1 MPDPGPLAGEPRD
14 RKYYQ
19 PRLARAGTWLVW
31 WVLLMSLWVMLD
43 DSLAT
48 DELLVGAGAAAIA
61 ALVAELATYLA
72 FTARDD
78 LPAAVVGYTCH
89 GLVSIKPDRS
99 LGGGCMSRQ
108 HQTSRRE
115 NSTPG
120 PERPSWLF
128 LVTGGLV
135 YAGALLGMWIV
146 LAGQPD
152 AQDLAV
158 GSVAAVLAVS
168 VGYLLSQRGKMVPSV
183 RAADLRTLAA
193 VPWQVVV
200 ETGQVFAL
208 AARKASGRPAAPG
221 ALHTVPLDAGP
232 DVRGWPAARREAVLT
247 ALLSA
252 APNTVVVDIDM
263 EAGTALVHQLAGAP
277 QPDARPAPPG

>member
-1 MPDPGPLAGEPRD
+1 
-14 RKYYQ
+14 
-19 PRLARAGTWLVW
+19 
-31 WVLLMSLWVMLD
+31 
-43 DSLAT
+43 
-48 DELLVGAGAAAIA
+48 
-61 ALVAELATYLA
+61 
-72 FTARDD
+72 
-78 LPAAVVGYTCH
+78 
-89 GLVSIKPDRS
+89 
-99 LGGGCMSRQ
+99 MSRQ

-120 PERPSWLF
+120 PERPRWLF

-152 AQDLAV
+152 AQDLEA
-158 GSVAAVLAVS
+158 GSVAAVLAVGI
-168 VGYLLSQRGKMVPSV
+168 GYLLSQRGKMVPSV
-183 RAADLRTLAA
+183 QAADLHTLAA
-193 VPWQVVV
+193 LPWQVVV

-208 AARKASGRPAAPG
+208 AARKASGHPVAAG
-221 ALHTVPLDAGP
+221 TLRTVPLDAGP

-263 EAGTALVHQLAGAP
+263 EAGTALVHQLTSAS
-277 QPDARPAPPG
+277 QPDARPGPPG

>member
-1 MPDPGPLAGEPRD
+1 
-14 RKYYQ
+14 
-19 PRLARAGTWLVW
+19 
-31 WVLLMSLWVMLD
+31 
-43 DSLAT
+43 
-48 DELLVGAGAAAIA
+48 
-61 ALVAELATYLA
+61 
-72 FTARDD
+72 
-78 LPAAVVGYTCH
+78 
-89 GLVSIKPDRS
+89 
-99 LGGGCMSRQ
+99 MSRQ

-115 NSTPG
+115 DSTPG
-120 PERPSWLF
+120 PERPRWLF
-128 LVTGGLV
+128 LVIGGLV

-158 GSVAAVLAVS
+158 GSVAAVLAVG

-183 RAADLRTLAA
+183 RGADLRTLAA

-208 AARKASGRPAAPG
+208 AARKASGRPTAPG
-221 ALHTVPLDAGP
+221 ALRTVPLDAGP

-263 EAGTALVHQLAGAP
+263 EAGTALVHQLISAS
-277 QPDARPAPPG
+277 QPDARPALPG